1 MRSHTHIQKLIN
13 FYFIILKNSIDKIS
27 IMSNNEKFIVG
38 LGNPGKEYIKNRHNI
53 GFLLLEKF
61 SEKYN
66 SKFTLKNK
74 LKSWYSEFKID
85 NFTYRL
91 FMPNTFMNN
100 SGDAIRAIVDW
111 YKIDLDQLFIIVD
124 DIDLPLGKIRFR
136 KKGSSGGH
144 NGLKDIIK
152 KLQTENFN
160 RIKIGIGG
168 APINEKGKTFNT
180 ISHVLGNISSEESL
194 TLDKVYKQLIE
205 SLAELNTKNEDY
217 IINELNSFHKEK
229 N

>member
-1 MRSHTHIQKLIN
+1 MDKN
-13 FYFIILKNSIDKIS
+13 DKFII
-27 IMSNNEKFIVG
+27 G
-38 LGNPGKEYIKNRHNI
+38 LGNPGKEYVNSRHNI
-53 GFLLLEKF
+53 GFIILENF

-74 LKSWYSEFKID
+74 LKSLYSEFKI
-85 NFTYRL
+85 NNSTFRL
-91 FMPNTFMNN
+91 FMPITFMNN
-100 SGDAIRAIVDW
+100 SGDAVRAIVDW

-144 NGLKDIIK
+144 NGLKNIIN

-160 RIKIGIGG
+160 RIRIGIGS
-168 APINEKGKTFNT
+168 PTLIEKNKTFNT
-180 ISHVLGNISSEESL
+180 ISHVLGNISSKENL
-194 TLDKVYKQLIE
+194 ILDKVYAQLIE
-205 SLAELNTKNEDY
+205 SLEQLNTKDEDY
-217 IINELNSFHKEK
+217 IINELNSFYKEK